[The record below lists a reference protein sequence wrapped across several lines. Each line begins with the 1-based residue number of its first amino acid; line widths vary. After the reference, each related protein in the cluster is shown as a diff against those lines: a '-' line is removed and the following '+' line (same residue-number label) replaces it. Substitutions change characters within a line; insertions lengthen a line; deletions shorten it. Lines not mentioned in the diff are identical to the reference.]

1 MFKKNKLSIFLFFI
15 LLISPFLFG
24 IVNLNSKVEEEP
36 KKISL
41 ILKTQSGDYWKNV
54 RMGAE
59 VAAKEFNVKI
69 DFTSSKDET
78 DIDVQATFVNAAI
91 ERKTDALILAPNDHN
106 RLANVTEKV
115 VSKKIPVLVID
126 SKLDTNKISSYI
138 TTDNVKAG
146 KMVGEKL
153 VSLSGVNSKVAII
166 NFVQGSSNNKERE
179 EGLMQL
185 ISKYPQIRVV
195 YMDYVSPDSESAL
208 VLTKKLV
215 LGGEKIDTIIA
226 LNYISSIGVAQAIDE
241 MGLAGKV
248 NVITF
253 DNTPEEIEFLEKGV
267 IQATVTESPFGM
279 GYLAVKY
286 AVLNLQGK
294 QIPKYVDTG
303 LVVIDSKNMYTPE
316 NQKILFPFT
325 Q

>member
-1 MFKKNKLSIFLFFI
+1 MFKKNKLSICLLFM

-24 IVNLNSKVEEEP
+24 IINIRAKGDEEP

-41 ILKTQSGDYWKNV
+41 ILKTEGGDYWKNV
-54 RMGAE
+54 RRGAE
-59 VAAKEFNVKI
+59 VAAKEFNVNV
-69 DFTSSKDET
+69 DFTSPKDEN
-78 DIDVQATFVNAAI
+78 DIDGQITLVSAAI
-91 ERKTDALILAPNDHN
+91 ERKTDALILAPNDYN
-106 RLANVTEKV
+106 GLVNVTEKA
-115 VSKKIPVLVID
+115 SRKKMPVLIID
-126 SKLDTNKISSYI
+126 SKLNTNKISSYI

-146 KMVGEKL
+146 EMAGEKI
-153 VSLSGVNSKVAII
+153 VSLSGASSKIAII

-179 EGLMQL
+179 RGLL
-185 ISKYPQIRVV
+185 HIISKYPQIKVV
-195 YMDYVSPDSESAL
+195 YMDYVSPDSESAA

-215 LGGEKIDTIIA
+215 LGDDKIDTIIA
-226 LNYISSIGVAQAIDE
+226 LNYVSSIGVAEAINE
-241 MGLAGKV
+241 MGLEGKI

-267 IQATVTESPFGM
+267 IQATVTESPFGL

-294 QIPKYVDTG
+294 EIPKYMDTG
-303 LVVIDSKNMYTPE
+303 LVVIDRKNMYLPE
-316 NQKILFPFT
+316 NQKILFPFK

>member
-1 MFKKNKLSIFLFFI
+1 MFKKNKLSICLLFM

-24 IVNLNSKVEEEP
+24 IISIRAKGDEEP

-54 RMGAE
+54 RRGAE
-59 VAAKEFNVKI
+59 VAAKEFNVNV
-69 DFTSSKDET
+69 DFTSPKDEN
-78 DIDVQATFVNAAI
+78 DIDGQITLVNAAI
-91 ERKTDALILAPNDHN
+91 ERKTDALILAPNDYN
-106 RLANVTEKV
+106 GLANVTEKAA
-115 VSKKIPVLVID
+115 SKKMPVLVID
-126 SKLDTNKISSYI
+126 SKLNSNKIYSYI

-146 KMVGEKL
+146 EMAGEKL
-153 VSLSGVNSKVAII
+153 VSLSGATSKIAII
-166 NFVQGSSNNKERE
+166 NFVQGSRNNKERE
-179 EGLMQL
+179 QGLLQL
-185 ISKYPQIRVV
+185 ISKYPKVKVAYI
-195 YMDYVSPDSESAL
+195 DYVSPDSESAS

-215 LGGEKIDTIIA
+215 LGDDKIDTIIA

-248 NVITF
+248 NVIAF

-267 IQATVTESPFGM
+267 IQATVTQSPFGM

-294 QIPKYVDTG
+294 EIPKYVDTG
-303 LVVIDSKNMYTPE
+303 LVVIDRKNMYLPE